1 MKKDRVLLVLKWV
14 LILGGVAVASWPL
27 IQDAIVAHN
36 ARTKISEIE
45 STYDSMSSE
54 ERKHAMDQ
62 AHAYNEVLAGRPN
75 PLGEEEI
82 WDYDTQLTY
91 HDEPSTMMSWIEI
104 PKIDVKLA
112 VYHHATEAVLMAGV
126 GHIDATSIPV
136 GGEGTNCVVSAHSGM
151 QSTRM
156 FDDIRALEKGDK
168 FVFWTLKE
176 PFAYEVVEIRD
187 MVEPTDTRTLET
199 VPGRDLATLVTC
211 TPYNVNTHRLVVI
224 GERCEYVP
232 DEEPVPVIHNSRS
245 LAPILLASGAVLA
258 LILIAVIPKVRKRIR
273 NEAAKSCTDI
283 ENTL

>member
-1 MKKDRVLLVLKWV
+1 MKRDKILLIMKWL
-14 LILGGVAVASWPL
+14 LIVGGVAVAAWPL
-27 IQDAIVAHN
+27 AQDAIVAYQ

-45 STYDSMSSE
+45 STYDSMNSE
-54 ERKHAMDQ
+54 ERKHAMEQ

-75 PLGEEEI
+75 PLGDEQI

-104 PKIDVKLA
+104 PKIDVKLS

-126 GHIDATSIPV
+126 GHIDSTSIPV

-156 FDDIRALEKGDK
+156 FDDIRALKKGDK

-187 MVEPTDTRTLET
+187 MVEPTDTKTLEA
-199 VPGRDLATLVTC
+199 VPGKDLATLVTC
-211 TPYNVNTHRLVVI
+211 TPYNVNTHRLVVV
-224 GERCEYVP
+224 GQRCEYVP
-232 DEEPVPVIHNSRS
+232 DEEPTPVAYNSRS
-245 LAPILLASGAVLA
+245 LAPLLLAGGAVTA
-258 LILIAVIPKVRKRIR
+258 LVLIAVIPKIRKRIKD
-273 NEAAKSCTDI
+273 ADTKSCTDTSKHI
-283 ENTL
+283 